1 MFSVQYYYKK
11 ETQTLT
17 LPYEFN
23 SEISNVPLDTKILIF
38 NQDITFYKDCFV
50 GYSLFNQKVD
60 ELPDSITKI
69 IFGRYFNQ
77 KVNNLPKNLIYL
89 TFGAHFDQNVDNLP
103 TGLLHLSLGRHFNQT
118 VDELPKKLSYLKFG
132 DKFNQNIDK
141 LPGSLKS
148 LTLGFE
154 FNKTTDKLPNS
165 LRQLGFY
172 SYKSLKNNIPNFIE
186 IIDIYFCG
194 NEKYNESINNIPSNI
209 KTVRIN
215 DKKRID
221 FIKKLP
227 FGCILTDLEDNIL
240 LSN

>member
-1 MFSVQYYYKK
+1 MFSAKYYYKK

-23 SEISNVPLDTKILIF
+23 SELTDVPLDTKILIF
-38 NQDITFYKDCFV
+38 DQDPTFYS
-50 GYSLFNQKVD
+50 GEHSLFNKTVD
-60 ELPDSITKI
+60 NLPDSITKI
-69 IFGRYFNQ
+69 IFGWHFNQ
-77 KVNNLPKNLIYL
+77 KVDNLPKNLIYL
-89 TFGAHFDQNVDNLP
+89 VFGTYFNKNADKLP
-103 TGLLHLSLGRHFNQT
+103 TGLLHLSFGDGFNQT
-118 VDELPKKLSYLKFG
+118 VNELPEKLSYLKFG
-132 DKFNQNIDK
+132 YRFNQNIDK
-141 LPGSLKS
+141 LPNSLIS
-148 LTLGFE
+148 LTFGFE

-165 LRQLGFY
+165 LKQLGFY

-194 NEKYNESINNIPSNI
+194 NEKYNESIDNIPSNI

-227 FGCILTDLEDNIL
+227 FECILTDLEDNIL
-240 LSN
+240 